1 MATVLPIRSHATV
14 RLAEDARG
22 CLKQSS
28 KRGMSNMNTRELIAV
43 LNSLAENDLT
53 NGSDIVE
60 HPAHIAAI
68 TLMQNEGR
76 IAELESKNATLK
88 AENKAL
94 KEAGKAIEKERGEV

>member
-1 MATVLPIRSHATV
+1 
-14 RLAEDARG
+14 
-22 CLKQSS
+22 
-28 KRGMSNMNTRELIAV
+28 MNTRELIAV

-76 IAELESKNATLK
+76 IVELETKNAILLANVGELIDAIT
-88 AENKAL
+88 AEGGWGERVMDAMV
-94 KEAGKAIEKERGEV
+94 AISPDKFVDIEQERKG